1 MVREEAAVLFGAILS
16 GAYVFVWST
25 FIFDCAHFLL
35 ARYGW
40 CKNHT
45 DRLLIQI
52 GIEVVAAATMLF
64 VFPLLPVFLGA
75 AGLVARFLYEAARP
89 LQLPDGRPP
98 SPRRGFITDASY
110 HAMHRLF
117 PEAYFGSVTTA
128 FDRVFGT
135 GTAVKG
141 RRVVITGSS
150 GSFGAPFA
158 RLLGRAGAEVT
169 PLKFGVNYTYYDYS
183 RCDAALADADI
194 LVLAHG
200 AKGDLAMQANCDS
213 FLYFIERFKTLNAKR
228 GTPPEVWAVGSEIE
242 AHPAWG
248 NAELQVYL
256 ESKRAFARHAR
267 RYFWD
272 AQIIYRHIVPSAFK
286 SAMGPGLI
294 SGTFAARWAWFFI
307 VRGFRYVPV
316 SYTGIAF
323 INWFKFLLRINVSPA
338 PQLPSGG
345 TSHAE

>member
-1 MVREEAAVLFGAILS
+1 VILGALLS
-16 GAYVFVWST
+16 GVCVFVWST
-25 FIFDCAHFLL
+25 FVFDCAHYMM
-35 ARYGW
+35 ARFGW
-40 CKNHT
+40 CKRHT

-52 GIEVVAAATMLF
+52 GIETVAAALMLF
-64 VFPLLPVFLGA
+64 VFPVLPVFFGLV
-75 AGLVARFLYEAARP
+75 GLVARFLYEAARP
-89 LQLPDGRPP
+89 MVLPEGRPP
-98 SPRRGFITDASY
+98 APRRGFITDASY

-117 PEAYFGSVTTA
+117 PQAYFGSVTTL

-135 GTAVKG
+135 GTSVKG
-141 RRVVITGSS
+141 RRLVITGAS
-150 GSFGAPFA
+150 GAFGAPFA
-158 RLLGRAGAEVT
+158 RLLMEAGAEVT
-169 PLKFGVNYTYYDYS
+169 PLKFGVNYTYFDYS
-183 RCDAALADADI
+183 RCDAALRKADI

-200 AKGDLAMQANCDS
+200 AKGELAMQANCDS
-213 FLYFIERFKTLNAKR
+213 FVHFVERFKQLTHER
-228 GTPPEVWAVGSEIE
+228 GAPVEVWAVGSEIE

-272 AQIIYRHIVPSAFK
+272 GEILYRHVVPSAFK

-323 INWFKFLLRINVSPA
+323 INWFKFLLRINAA
-338 PQLPSGG
+338 PPPELPSSG
-345 TSHAE
+345 TGNAE